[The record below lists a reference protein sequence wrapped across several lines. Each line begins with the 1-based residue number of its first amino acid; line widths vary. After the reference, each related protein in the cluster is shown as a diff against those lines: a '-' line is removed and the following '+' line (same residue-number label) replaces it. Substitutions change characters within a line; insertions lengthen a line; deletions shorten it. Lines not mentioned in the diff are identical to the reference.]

1 MSQASLSKS
10 GQYLVFEPKQNKK
23 FWLTCFHFRQVKIL
37 LCSDPRLGPKDK
49 FERLILVKVL
59 FRGERKKTR
68 MRFKIKLIFFHVS
81 LFFKKFAKSKLNVRF
96 DNIGVALFRR
106 WHNSRICFL
115 TQLPWVRFPAF
126 QKFFQRTKLLTLL
139 R

>member
-1 MSQASLSKS
+1 MSTPLSQASLSKS

-49 FERLILVKVL
+49 FERLIFVKVL

-81 LFFKKFAKSKLNVRF
+81 LFFKKFSKSKLKVRF
-96 DNIGVALFRR
+96 DNIGVAIPSKVALFR
-106 WHNSRICFL
+106 WGHNG
-115 TQLPWVRFPAF
+115 
-126 QKFFQRTKLLTLL
+126 
-139 R
+139 